1 MTKIEELSS
10 PVAKLK
16 ATAETFA
23 GSSNITGHIAFA
35 QQAGQ
40 ERG

>member
-1 MTKIEELSS
+1 MKKIEALSL
-10 PVAKLK
+10 PVAKLG

-23 GSSNITGHIAFA
+23 GSSNITGRIASA